1 MRKRRVPKRIG
12 TETPEERAA
21 RRKRLSESLI
31 STLNKNVLRD
41 HPEKST
47 SSEEINKNG
56 EKNDKRPSE

>member
-31 STLNKNVLRD
+31 STLNANVLKD

-47 SSEEINKNG
+47 PTEEINKNG